1 MRMNLLP
8 WVKNHT
14 EKLNKKYK
22 FHFNDINGN
31 FLKTQRRLYF
41 FFPNKEVIVN
51 LPSNINAISMLEKN
65 LDKIDWSNLS
75 SNINAIPILEK
86 NLDKVHWS
94 NLSSNINAIPIL
106 EKNLDKIDWS
116 KLSSNINAIS
126 ILEKNPDKVNWSN
139 LSKNINMNIISIPE
153 KDKVNKCFIQ
163 CNTSFI
169 LGVNLGFIIYGSI
182 PSFVH
187 FIILFKSK
195 IGFI

>member
-22 FHFNDINGN
+22 FHINGN

-51 LPSNINAISMLEKN
+51 LPSNINAISLLEKN
-65 LDKIDWSNLS
+65 LDKID
-75 SNINAIPILEK
+75 
-86 NLDKVHWS
+86 WS

-153 KDKVNKCFIQ
+153 KDKVNECFIQ

-187 FIILFKSK
+187 FILLFKSK